1 MQASLFFILELVE
14 KTFQYNIRFIW
25 FSDSHHL
32 DVIIAKSN
40 YFWKGEFAYFTLKFG
55 EVIGGSDS
63 VYLFFDFAVDPSA
76 KAVEMYHTTA
86 ALTFAGRY

>member
-1 MQASLFFILELVE
+1 MQASLVLILELVE
-14 KTFQYNIRFIW
+14 KTFQYNIWFIW

-32 DVIIAKSN
+32 DVFIAKSN

-55 EVIGGSDS
+55 EVIGRSDS

-76 KAVEMYHTTA
+76 KTVQMYPTTA
-86 ALTFAGRY
+86 TLTSAWRY